1 MASFAPIRGT
11 KTQIENTPK
20 VDGQFLIE
28 TDQGNQNKIYVD
40 TFDSGTS
47 SVERSMAGGGGHQ
60 ILPTIEDPTDIPNE
74 EKVVEQVNIATPMY
88 DKIPSLYG
96 IQQWTNEKTKRFMIE
111 GAPTNSPIG
120 QTGIGSWISD
130 ASSKLIE
137 ASPVGTDNPYN
148 LGWYE
153 VNNST
158 HLYQATTDTSVVTDK
173 KYWTS
178 VIDESTWFYV
188 GTIAEIDTADSNGIE
203 VAIKYDPST
212 NEPITLGGYII
223 DTDTGRICIR
233 FANMIFDTEHAKVG
247 VNITYTRNEVA

>member
-1 MASFAPIRGT
+1 MSILYEINGAT
-11 KTQIENTPK
+11 
-20 VDGQFLIE
+20 
-28 TDQGNQNKIYVD
+28 
-40 TFDSGTS
+40 
-47 SVERSMAGGGGHQ
+47 GGGHEM
-60 ILPTIEDPTDIPNE
+60 LPDPEATGSLAPSE
-74 EKVVEQVNIATPMY
+74 ETVVSAVNLAQSN
-88 DKIPSLYG
+88 DDHVASLYG

-111 GAPTNSPIG
+111 GTATNSPIG

-130 ASSKLIE
+130 ASSKLVR
-137 ASPVGTDNPYN
+137 AVATGTENPQS

-153 VNNST
+153 VDETT
-158 HLYQATTDTSVVTDK
+158 HLYALTTDTSVYVDPVTHIAK

-188 GTIAEIDTADSNGIE
+188 GAIAEIDTADSNDIE